1 MGFDAA
7 EPGRPA
13 LAVSTVARILDLPDQ
28 LTGKSS
34 VTLTTVTSAVQAELV
49 VDGKSLGKQTTPKD
63 QFGSLLPVEWEVPT
77 SGVADDCIG
86 VQSFPHNASLVQCM
100 NLAHVKSAT
109 DSASC
114 AAACC
119 EQNHCNTW
127 QFDVGPAA
135 VGCWVGYA
143 AIGSCVKRDSAPV
156 FEGGQRDAPPVM
168 FFNSATLNALDSDGK
183 VLATHKLHTP
193 AGAKRRLHLTIDV
206 PSPSTGTGKALLLDG
221 RDAALLRASVVEEVD
236 GLGSVAGLFL
246 AADSEKEFALVS
258 SATDRITWRVVS
270 GPGRVAGVSNGD
282 EASHEWMKNNAIN
295 AFGGLARGVIQVT
308 QDCVTANRDL
318 AKRIDVDDG
327 RADVSVVVDSCESV
341 PIVVEASAEG
351 FDPVDHSCF
360 GRCGGLP
367 FGCCGKHRPWKFPV
381 YLSG

>member
-1 MGFDAA
+1 
-7 EPGRPA
+7 
-13 LAVSTVARILDLPDQ
+13 
-28 LTGKSS
+28 
-34 VTLTTVTSAVQAELV
+34 
-49 VDGKSLGKQTTPKD
+49 
-63 QFGSLLPVEWEVPT
+63 
-77 SGVADDCIG
+77 
-86 VQSFPHNASLVQCM
+86 
-100 NLAHVKSAT
+100 
-109 DSASC
+109 
-114 AAACC
+114 
-119 EQNHCNTW
+119 
-127 QFDVGPAA
+127 
-135 VGCWVGYA
+135 
-143 AIGSCVKRDSAPV
+143 
-156 FEGGQRDAPPVM
+156 M

-270 GPGRVAGVSNGD
+270 DPGRVAGVSNGD

-351 FDPVDHSCF
+351 FDPVMMTI
-360 GRCGGLP
+360 
-367 FGCCGKHRPWKFPV
+367 PV
-381 YLSG
+381 SADAEDSPLAVAANTAHGSFQFTYLDDFLG